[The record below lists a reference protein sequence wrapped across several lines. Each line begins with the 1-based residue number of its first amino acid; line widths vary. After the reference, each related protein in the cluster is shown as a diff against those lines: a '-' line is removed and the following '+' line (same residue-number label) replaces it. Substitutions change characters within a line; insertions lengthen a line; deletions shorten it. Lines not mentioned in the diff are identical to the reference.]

1 MAKTMNGRYELA
13 LEHLHEVNQPA
24 GLVFQR
30 YMETETE

>member
-1 MAKTMNGRYELA
+1 MNGRYELA

-30 YMETETE
+30 YMENETE

>member
-1 MAKTMNGRYELA
+1 